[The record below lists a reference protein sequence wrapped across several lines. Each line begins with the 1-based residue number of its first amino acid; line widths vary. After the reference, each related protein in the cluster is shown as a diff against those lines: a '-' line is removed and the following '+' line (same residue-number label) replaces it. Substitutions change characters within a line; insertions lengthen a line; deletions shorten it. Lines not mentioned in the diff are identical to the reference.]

1 MKYLGEAS
9 AAQGITRA
17 DQLFQMAD
25 PAFKGTITTEELKE
39 AIKNTLKGSVGLN
52 FKKLEKVLDVRG
64 NGYITRTQFVDLVEN
79 ALASDADT
87 SEYHRIAESLT
98 GSQSKQQDLGKSRSP
113 SKATQQERA
122 RARTVR
128 FQEQPSAQEAPAG
141 AEPARA
147 RAQSMQKPKA
157 S

>member
-9 AAQGITRA
+9 AAQGIARA

-39 AIKNTLKGSVGLN
+39 TIKNTLKDNVGLN

-64 NGYITRTQFVDLVEN
+64 NGYITRTQFVDLIEN

-87 SEYHRIAESLT
+87 SEYRRIAGSLA
-98 GSQSKQQDLGKSRSP
+98 GGQNKQQDPGRAKSP
-113 SKATQQERA
+113 SKAAQQEKA

-128 FQEQPSAQEAPAG
+128 FQEQPSASEAPAG
-141 AEPARA
+141 AQPTRERS
-147 RAQSMQKPKA
+147 QSM
-157 S
+157 